1 VSVQLDG
8 DADAN
13 ESSSSEYPGLPKS
26 TIVVAGLAIALAG
39 MMTFAILKWS
49 DSRTAATG
57 LRAEIAEVDAQ
68 LAGLRPELTG
78 VEGQLGGLEQ
88 RTELLERGRMTICN
102 YSGDQVTVKV
112 VAATWLGVDGKF
124 TTFNSA
130 ETGLDLWKIPAGER
144 VLIDHPQSG
153 WDGSAT
159 YYSLWLRVRGQEYPY
174 AGTWPAGSD
183 DCTITWT

>member
-1 VSVQLDG
+1 MSAPLEGDVDG
-8 DADAN
+8 A
-13 ESSSSEYPGLPKS
+13 ESSSSHYPGLPKS
-26 TIVVAGLAIALAG
+26 TIVVAGFAIALAG
-39 MMTFAILKWS
+39 LMTFAILKWS

-88 RTELLERGRMTICN
+88 RTELLERGKIAICN
-102 YSGDQVTVKV
+102 YSGDQVTVKM
-112 VAATWLGVDGKF
+112 VAATWLGEDGKF
-124 TTFNSA
+124 TTFNST
-130 ETGLDLWKIPAGER
+130 EKGLDLWKIPAGER

-159 YYSLWLRVRGQEYPY
+159 YYSLWLRARGQEYPY
-174 AGTWPAGSD
+174 AGTWPTGSD
-183 DCTITWT
+183 DCSIKWT